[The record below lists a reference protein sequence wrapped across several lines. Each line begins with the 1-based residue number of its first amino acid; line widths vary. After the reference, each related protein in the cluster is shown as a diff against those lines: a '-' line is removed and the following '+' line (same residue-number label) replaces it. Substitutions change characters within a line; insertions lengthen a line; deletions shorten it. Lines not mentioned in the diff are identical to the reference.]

1 MDVPDAETGELVR
14 LNATPALGN
23 LPAGGEP
30 SAEFGKGPGV
40 KDPKEQF
47 ASSRTA
53 RGLPA
58 LTRPAHPS
66 IAVAAEEAA
75 ELHLL
80 RAKLDEQVAEAIARE
95 ESREEHRQQV
105 LAATAQK
112 WKREALRKDYSKER
126 RQARRELENLRYD
139 NEMALAYKLARMG
152 LLK

>member
-14 LNATPALGN
+14 LNAAPALGD
-23 LPAGGEP
+23 LASEREP
-30 SAEFGKGPGV
+30 SAVLGVGAGV
-40 KDPKEQF
+40 KDQKEQF

-58 LTRPAHPS
+58 VTRPAHPS
-66 IAVAAEEAA
+66 LAVAAEEAA

-80 RAKLDEQVAEAIARE
+80 RAKLDEQVAEAVARE

-112 WKREALRKDYSKER
+112 WKREAIRKEFSRER

-139 NEMALAYKLARMG
+139 NEMALAHKLARMG